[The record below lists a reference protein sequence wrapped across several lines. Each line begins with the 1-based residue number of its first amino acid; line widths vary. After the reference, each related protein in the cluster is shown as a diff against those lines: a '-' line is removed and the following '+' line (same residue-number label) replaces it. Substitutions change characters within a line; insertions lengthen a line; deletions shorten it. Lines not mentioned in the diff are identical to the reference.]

1 MSMKFSGCKNS
12 GSASPQL
19 LLLFSSRSAV
29 RATVTCERRNP
40 HKQQLILSFFF
51 LCRSVLGSV
60 VLFLLF
66 FPSSSKWQLWRLRKE
81 CWRPALPR
89 GSFGVE
95 GDEEIEEDGE
105 AADERGEQRGTTLPS
120 FWSWR
125 IGGWRREQL
134 RGKDDR
140 NRGAA
145 GPSARTAGSGG
156 RWWRHLCCR
165 LRGEREK

>member
-1 MSMKFSGCKNS
+1 MSMKFSRCKNS

-105 AADERGEQRGTTLPS
+105 AVVVEESEGEDLA
-120 FWSWR
+120 WCY
-125 IGGWRREQL
+125 GWNGNGFL
-134 RGKDDR
+134 YY
-140 NRGAA
+140 
-145 GPSARTAGSGG
+145 
-156 RWWRHLCCR
+156 
-165 LRGEREK
+165 